1 MDLLLDLRHKKE
13 SVFDLEVMAAY
24 LQLNNTALSDVLESR
39 DALVGDLNGGVAVL
53 EEDRVVLKAALR

>member
-1 MDLLLDLRHKKE
+1 ME
-13 SVFDLEVMAAY
+13 ATSTS

>member
-1 MDLLLDLRHKKE
+1 M
-13 SVFDLEVMAAY
+13 FDLEVMAAY